1 MFHTV
6 VAQMEQEKMW
16 GWCSGWGCVAYL
28 SEFPRLR
35 KTWAIFFFFQM
46 FSLKIV
52 SHTQFWVTNFRS
64 SFYKELCS
72 PNTHKH
78 THTTHSCTSIMNIQR
93 QDVRL
98 HWQFFHAKSPY
109 CSPRWDKYRHNLV
122 ALIFCLSLC
131 VWIQS
136 VGSYNHL
143 FDHTVMVSASS
154 ANGTK
159 NGLCGK
165 IIHWSSTNNCETVGK
180 VPTDTGYLL
189 KCWHKIHCATLIF
202 M

>member
-1 MFHTV
+1 M
-6 VAQMEQEKMW
+6 
-16 GWCSGWGCVAYL
+16 L
-28 SEFPRLR
+28 
-35 KTWAIFFFFQM
+35 
-46 FSLKIV
+46 SLKIV
-52 SHTQFWVTNFRS
+52 SHTRFWVTNFRS

-72 PNTHKH
+72 PNTHKYAY
-78 THTTHSCTSIMNIQR
+78 TTHSCTSIMNIQR

-143 FDHTVMVSASS
+143 FDHTVMLSASS
-154 ANGTK
+154 AKGTK

-165 IIHWSSTNNCETVGK
+165 ITTGAVQITVRRWEK
-180 VPTDTGYLL
+180 FQLTQDTCSNTDTKYTVLL
-189 KCWHKIHCATLIF
+189 WFPCR
-202 M
+202 